1 MTAKLNL
8 IADQRRVFLFLVAF
22 RWASLLPAL
31 WQLQSRPDAGPVALP
46 PGLVLAIAIGSALL
60 ITLFHRPLN
69 RLLLEYPLLLGTD
82 VAFSAGLLAVSGG
95 TASPYYL
102 YALSPLLAGAF
113 FFQMRGALLSV
124 GLFTPLYLLVL
135 AASRPISALTL
146 NFEALFSQIASLW
159 LMTLL
164 FGYASQL
171 LNRLQ
176 QAHSALSAAR
186 DDLARQNVEL
196 AAAHRQLEIIHELT
210 VSLQAA
216 PDVLSVQ
223 EKVLGAVTGKLG
235 FSRAVVGLVNPMTDQ
250 LEQWQAHPAPPKPC
264 REMPPLHLGSDGG
277 SLVQGLINR
286 RTPWWSNGQ
295 PLTSN
300 EALNAW
306 LGEGDW
312 FILPMLL
319 REHPIGVLLVQGG
332 AAPGAP
338 VDNRLAML
346 SPVASQAAVA
356 LGTTMLCIDRARRL
370 AVEQERNRI
379 ARDIH
384 DTVAQSL
391 FGMVFTLDACI
402 KMLPDQVTRVEQEL
416 VELRELASRVR
427 DQVRR
432 SIFDIWPSELTLER
446 FKSDLRKHAA
456 QCSRPDAFHVDF
468 RTGGDFDGLSPA
480 IRRGLYRITQEALA
494 NSARHAGENSARVCL
509 RVEKDQVYLSIQDQ
523 GQGFEP
529 EAVLDRASNRDRFG
543 LQGIRERAQALDGE
557 CEILSLTGQGTL
569 VLVRVPVNGRYNG
582 R

>member
-8 IADQRRVFLFLVAF
+8 VADQRRVFLFLVAF

-31 WQLQSRPDAGPVALP
+31 WQLQSRPDAGGVALA

-135 AASRPISALTL
+135 AASGPISTLTL
-146 NFEALFSQIASLW
+146 NFEALFSQIAGLG

-171 LNRLQ
+171 LKRLQ
-176 QAHSALSAAR
+176 QAHNALSAAR

-216 PDVLSVQ
+216 PDVQSVQ
-223 EKVLGAVTGKLG
+223 EKVLRAVTGELG
-235 FSRAVVGLVNPMTDQ
+235 FSQAVVGLVDPLTDQ
-250 LEQWQAHPAPPKPC
+250 LEKWQAHPAPPEPC
-264 REMPPLHLGSDGG
+264 QAMPPLHLGSDGG
-277 SLVQGLINR
+277 ALVQGLVNR

-319 REHPIGVLLVQGG
+319 REHPIGVLMVQGG
-332 AAPGAP
+332 AGPGAP
-338 VDNRLAML
+338 ADNRLAML

-509 RVEKDQVYLSIQDQ
+509 RVEKDQVYLSVQDQ